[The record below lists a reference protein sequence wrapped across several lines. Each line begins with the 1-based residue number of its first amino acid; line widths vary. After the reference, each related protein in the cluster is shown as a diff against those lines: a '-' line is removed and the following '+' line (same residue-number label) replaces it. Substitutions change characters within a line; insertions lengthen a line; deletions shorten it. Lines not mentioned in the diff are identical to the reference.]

1 MAVQGKAAAVDKH
14 VMQGHDW
21 AGDMG
26 EKWNR
31 YLQQFENMI
40 APIGD
45 AALKLVALQPGE
57 RVLDIG
63 CGGGNTTLQLAAQV
77 GARGEAVG
85 LDISHTLVET
95 AKKRARDAGVAQAH
109 FACVDAANTTLS
121 RTGFDVLYSRFGVMF
136 FNDPVAAFRNLR
148 GMLATP
154 ARLAFCCWGPPSEN
168 PWVARQSE
176 IIARHVTLPPP
187 DPTAPG
193 PFAFADQARTR
204 GILEQA
210 GFRDIQFT
218 PWRGAQLIGGPGQ
231 TAESATDFAMKA
243 LFVGDAVA
251 TQPESVRQAVQQE
264 VIDLFRQHQTPQGV
278 ALDAMAWLVSA
289 RS

>member
-1 MAVQGKAAAVDKH
+1 MAVQDKAVAGGKN
-14 VMQGHDW
+14 VMQGQDW

-26 EKWNR
+26 QKWNR

-45 AALKLVALQPGE
+45 ATLKLAALQQGE

-63 CGGGNTTLQLAAQV
+63 CGGGNTTLQIAAQV

-85 LDISHTLVET
+85 LDISQVLVET
-95 AKKRARDAGVAQAH
+95 AKQRAREAGVAQAH
-109 FACVDAANTTLS
+109 FACVDAARATLS
-121 RTGFDVLYSRFGVMF
+121 RTGFDVLFSRFGVMF
-136 FNDPVAAFRNLR
+136 FNDPVAAFRNLH
-148 GMLATP
+148 GMLAAP
-154 ARLAFCCWGPPSEN
+154 ARIAFCCWAAPGEN

-210 GFRDIQFT
+210 GFHDVQFL
-218 PWRGAQLIGGPGQ
+218 PWRGPQLIGGPGQ
-231 TAESATDFAMKA
+231 TPESAADFAMKA
-243 LFVGDAVA
+243 FFVGDAVVN
-251 TQPESVRQAVQQE
+251 QPESVRQAVEQE
-264 VIDLFRQHQTPQGV
+264 VIELFRQHQTEQGV
-278 ALDAMAWLVSA
+278 ALDATAWLVSA
-289 RS
+289 RC